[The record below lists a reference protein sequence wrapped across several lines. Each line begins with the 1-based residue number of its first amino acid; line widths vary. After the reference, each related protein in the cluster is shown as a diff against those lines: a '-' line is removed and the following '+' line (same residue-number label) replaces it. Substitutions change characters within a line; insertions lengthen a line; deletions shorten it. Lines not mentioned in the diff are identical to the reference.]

1 MCSKSFTQY
10 SNLKA
15 HLLTHS
21 GIKQQQQRQKKSDDD
36 ATPAPAPTVVKE
48 IIAIMSNK
56 KRRNCAHCRKSFAK
70 EKTLISHM
78 LKVHQKE
85 SVAFNCPECME
96 PFTDVNLLELHA
108 KAMHAVEIKVKASDS
123 GVQME
128 SEDSDDAQSTEEML
142 PMEPEVTISVESDD
156 SGC

>member
-21 GIKQQQQRQKKSDDD
+21 GIKQQQQRQKKVDDD
-36 ATPAPAPTVVKE
+36 AIPPPPTVVKE
-48 IIAIMSNK
+48 IIAIMSNR
-56 KRRNCAHCRKSFAK
+56 KRRNCTHCSKSFAK

-78 LKVHQKE
+78 IKVHNKE
-85 SVAFNCPECME
+85 SFEFNCPECME
-96 PFTDVNLLELHA
+96 PFTDGNLLELHA
-108 KAMHAVEIKVKASDS
+108 KAMHAIEIKVEASDS

-128 SEDSDDAQSTEEML
+128 SEDSDAQSMDDIL
-142 PMEPEVTISVESDD
+142 PMEPEVSINVESEDN
-156 SGC
+156 GF